1 LSGSHEERR
10 FACSRLTAASR
21 GADTFYEYGP
31 STPFGPV
38 EQLAIAAC
46 DIDLRGAIADV
57 HAVQRIVDP
66 GPLTVVAV
74 EELQLPPARA

>member
-1 LSGSHEERR
+1 MK
-10 FACSRLTAASR
+10 TAICVLAITAGVAR
-21 GADTFYEYGP
+21 ADTFYEYGP

-57 HAVQRIVDP
+57 TLYTASSTP
-66 GPLTVVAV
+66 G
-74 EELQLPPARA
+74 R